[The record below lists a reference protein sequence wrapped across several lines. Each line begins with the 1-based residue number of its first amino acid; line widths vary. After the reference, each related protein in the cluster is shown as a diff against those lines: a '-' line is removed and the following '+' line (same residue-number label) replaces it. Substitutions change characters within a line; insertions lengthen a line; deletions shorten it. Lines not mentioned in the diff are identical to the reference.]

1 MSMVWLD
8 GIYLP
13 EEKAM
18 IPATD
23 RGFLHGRGLF
33 ETLRAYG
40 GVPFRLDDHLARL
53 TVSAAHFKMKFT
65 PPDLDEVVRELC
77 KRNEGDDAAVRITLS
92 GDGRLL
98 VTTKPRKP
106 LPQSWYDRGAE
117 VMVVPFRR
125 DARGLLAGHKV
136 TSHLE
141 NVLVHD
147 EAMERGCADA
157 LFVGLKGELLE
168 GAVTNIFLVV
178 KGRLVTPKVP
188 GILPGVTR
196 RVVMELI
203 PVKERTVRLKEFWKA
218 DEAFLTNALIE
229 VLPIGKPGPVGRKVA
244 DLYLRLTR
252 ELG

>member
-8 GIYLP
+8 GVYLP
-13 EEKAM
+13 EDKAM

-23 RGFLHGRGLF
+23 RSFLHGRGLF
-33 ETLRAYG
+33 ETLRTYG
-40 GVPFRLDDHLARL
+40 GIPFRLDDHLSRL
-53 TVSAAHFKMKFT
+53 TVSAHHFKMRFH

-77 KRNEGDDAAVRITLS
+77 KRNEVDDAMVRITLS

-98 VTTKPRKP
+98 VTAKRRKS
-106 LPQSWYDRGAE
+106 LPQSWYDKGAE
-117 VMVVPFRR
+117 VMVVPWRR
-125 DARGLLAGHKV
+125 DARALLAGHKV
-136 TSHLE
+136 TSYLD
-141 NVLVHD
+141 NVLIHD

-157 LFVGLKGELLE
+157 LYVGLKGELLE
-168 GAVTNIFLVV
+168 GAVTNIFLVI
-178 KGRLVTPKVP
+178 KGRLITPKLP

-203 PVKERTVRLKEFWKA
+203 KVKERTVRIKELWKA

-252 ELG
+252 ELA